1 MQLGQLAQALGSAS
15 DQRSEPGWR
24 SCEGSSEWLWVTS
37 EFAKLGKG
45 GLKVFDL
52 GTHAPRV
59 LATAPSRSR
68 TSLYLFS
75 IQIASSDFCFCSLLP
90 APCSS
95 LPISELPAP
104 P

>member
-1 MQLGQLAQALGSAS
+1 M
-15 DQRSEPGWR
+15 
-24 SCEGSSEWLWVTS
+24 
-37 EFAKLGKG
+37 
-45 GLKVFDL
+45 
-52 GTHAPRV
+52 

-95 LPISELPAP
+95 LPISELPDP
-104 P
+104 PLFSRLVVPGLVVL